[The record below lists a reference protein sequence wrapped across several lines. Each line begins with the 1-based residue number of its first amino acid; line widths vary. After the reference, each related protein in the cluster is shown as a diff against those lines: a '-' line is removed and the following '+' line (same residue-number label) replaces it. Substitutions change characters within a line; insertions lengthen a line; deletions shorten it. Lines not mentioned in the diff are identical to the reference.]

1 MEVFR
6 ASTPISVLLLRI
18 FFFFF
23 STADSVCGRGEV
35 IGGDGVGR
43 SYTGLH
49 FFKSIS
55 LAERGKSG
63 SWKGR
68 KELSKEG

>member
-1 MEVFR
+1 M
-6 ASTPISVLLLRI
+6 
-18 FFFFF
+18 
-23 STADSVCGRGEV
+23 CGRGEV